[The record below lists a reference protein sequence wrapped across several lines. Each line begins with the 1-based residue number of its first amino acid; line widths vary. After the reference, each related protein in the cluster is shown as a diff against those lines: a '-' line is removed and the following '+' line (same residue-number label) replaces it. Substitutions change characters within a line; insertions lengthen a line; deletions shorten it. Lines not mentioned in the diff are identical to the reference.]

1 MALPYQPGRP
11 RRRVAATAEVRLTRW
26 IADQI
31 TKRCDHQITPA
42 LLQSWLRAWPWILI
56 LDGLDEVT
64 QATIRRRLIEIID
77 EFIADADDIDADLMV
92 VVTTRPSGFTER
104 FASEGFA
111 ELHLLPLEPLGA
123 TAFASLVIKDRLA
136 DDPERRDTVEQ
147 RLAIAQTDP
156 AQQRLMETPLQVL
169 IMSFIHERFATL
181 PSHRYRLFTRTT
193 RRSTTENEASETIS
207 PGGSVNTRRTLTTSK
222 SGSVSSSE
230 LARRSPAPDRPQRP
244 PLRNEAGAAG
254 VSPTQP
260 RSGETETR
268 CVSHPNSPCAP
279 RQGRR
284 SRRLRALLSGLQR
297 PNSCHSAIHHV
308 RVRRCRRAF

>member
-64 QATIRRRLIEIID
+64 QAPIRRRLIEIID

-92 VVTTRPSGFTER
+92 VVTTRPSGFSER

-123 TAFASLVIKDRLA
+123 TAFASLVIKDGLA

-147 RLAIAQTDP
+147 RLATAQTDP
-156 AQQRLMETPLQVL
+156 AQQRLMETPLQVM
-169 IMSFIHERFATL
+169 IMSFNLERFATL
-181 PSHRYRLFTRTT
+181 PSDRYRLFTRYY
-193 RRSTTENEASETIS
+193 EAIYDRER
-207 PGGSVNTRRTLTTSK
+207 GKRNH
-222 SGSVSSSE
+222 
-230 LARRSPAPDRPQRP
+230 LARRLSEHQADINHIHERIG
-244 PLRNEAGAAG
+244 LI
-254 VSPTQP
+254 
-260 RSGETETR
+260 
-268 CVSHPNSPCAP
+268 
-279 RQGRR
+279 
-284 SRRLRALLSGLQR
+284 LRA
-297 PNSCHSAIHHV
+297 
-308 RVRRCRRAF
+308 RAKITGPGQTTAPTSTE

>member
-64 QATIRRRLIEIID
+64 QAPIRRRLIEIID

-92 VVTTRPSGFTER
+92 VVTTRPSGFSER

-156 AQQRLMETPLQVL
+156 AQQRLMETPLQVM
-169 IMSFIHERFATL
+169 IMSFNLERFATL
-181 PSHRYRLFTRTT
+181 PSDRYRLFTRYY
-193 RRSTTENEASETIS
+193 EAIYDRER
-207 PGGSVNTRRTLTTSK
+207 GKRNH
-222 SGSVSSSE
+222 
-230 LARRSPAPDRPQRP
+230 LARRLSEHQADINHIHERIG
-244 PLRNEAGAAG
+244 LI
-254 VSPTQP
+254 
-260 RSGETETR
+260 
-268 CVSHPNSPCAP
+268 
-279 RQGRR
+279 
-284 SRRLRALLSGLQR
+284 LRA
-297 PNSCHSAIHHV
+297 
-308 RVRRCRRAF
+308 RAKITGPGQTTAPTSTE